1 MIYYKY
7 IDGVRMYANRY
18 LKIFDVD
25 SKLLDERK
33 NRKDN
38 KKIYD

>member
-1 MIYYKY
+1 MNT
-7 IDGVRMYANRY
+7 IDGVRMYANGY

-33 NRKDN
+33 K
-38 KKIYD
+38 